1 VTVEAGMTAK
11 VESKQLKPVLSIAE
25 GTNFSAFGFGLVSVF
40 TFALLIC
47 SSVLLVGC
55 NEQQSSAS
63 TQRVSMPP
71 EARKA
76 ELLNLLER
84 KFENPDAHFQ
94 LAQFYHNEGLWT
106 KAEYHYNVALGFDPA
121 HAEAKAAM
129 VKLFLDSDDKAKSRT
144 YADIYMNQASNSA
157 IQSLRLAVA
166 FHKEQLD
173 EYALDSYQ
181 QAFSLAPDS
190 AKVNKEFGLYYL
202 DKEDKVLAKEYLIRS
217 FNLDGNQ
224 PDVAK
229 ELGRLGVEV
238 EIPGFEEKVAEKSS
252 EINEL

>member
-1 VTVEAGMTAK
+1 MTVEAGMAAK

-25 GTNFSAFGFGLVSVF
+25 ETNLSGFGSVSIF

-47 SSVLLVGC
+47 SLVLLVGC
-55 NEQQSSAS
+55 NEQQSSTTP
-63 TQRVSMPP
+63 TQQVIMPP

-106 KAEYHYNVALGFDPA
+106 KAEYHYRVAMDFDPA
-121 HAEAKAAM
+121 QAEAKAAM

-144 YADIYMNQASNSA
+144 YADIYMNQTSNSA

-166 FHKEQLD
+166 FHKERLD

-190 AKVNKEFGLYYL
+190 ARVNKEMGLYYL

-217 FNLDGNQ
+217 FKLDPKQ

>member
-1 VTVEAGMTAK
+1 MTAK
-11 VESKQLKPVLSIAE
+11 VENKKLK
-25 GTNFSAFGFGLVSVF
+25 TKYFAFGFGPVSIL

-47 SSVLLVGC
+47 SSVSLVGC
-55 NEQQSSAS
+55 NDQQSSAPP
-63 TQRVSMPP
+63 TQQVSMPP

-76 ELLNLLER
+76 ELLNLLDR
-84 KFENPDAHFQ
+84 KFENPDAHFH
-94 LAQFYHNEGLWT
+94 LAQMYHEEGLLA

-166 FHKEQLD
+166 FHAEQLD

-190 AKVNKEFGLYYL
+190 AKVNKEMGLYYL
-202 DKEDKVLAKEYLIRS
+202 
-217 FNLDGNQ
+217 
-224 PDVAK
+224 
-229 ELGRLGVEV
+229 
-238 EIPGFEEKVAEKSS
+238 
-252 EINEL
+252 

>member
-1 VTVEAGMTAK
+1 MTVEAGMTAK

-25 GTNFSAFGFGLVSVF
+25 GTSFFGFGSVLF
-40 TFALLIC
+40 FIFALLIC

-55 NEQQSSAS
+55 NEQQSSAP
-63 TQRVSMPP
+63 TQQVSMPP

-106 KAEYHYNVALGFDPA
+106 KAEYHYRVAMDFDPA
-121 HAEAKAAM
+121 QAEAKAAM

-144 YADIYMNQASNSA
+144 YADIYMNQTSNSA

-166 FHKEQLD
+166 FHKERLD

-190 AKVNKEFGLYYL
+190 ARVNKEMGLYYL

-217 FNLDGNQ
+217 FKLDPRQ
-224 PDVAK
+224 PDVAG

-238 EIPGFEEKVAEKSS
+238 KIPGYEEKVAEKSR
-252 EINEL
+252 ETNES